1 MHLLIFVV
9 ECGRVDGDRVHV
21 FVDFVHAFTPRVC
34 AMDRGGVHTQ
44 GRGQTSLDRVR

>member
-9 ECGRVDGDRVHV
+9 ECGRVDGDCVHV
-21 FVDFVHAFTPRVC
+21 FEDFVHAFTHRAC